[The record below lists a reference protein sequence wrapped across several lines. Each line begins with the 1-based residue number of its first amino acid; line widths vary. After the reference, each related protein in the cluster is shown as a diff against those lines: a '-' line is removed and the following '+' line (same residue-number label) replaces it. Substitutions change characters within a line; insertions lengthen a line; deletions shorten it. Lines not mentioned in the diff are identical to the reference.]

1 MKQLQKLRF
10 SFLVILTLFSL
21 YCHKANLDNPLDP
34 SSSPIGTLI
43 SILPSTSISISDFN
57 PKSGLAGTEVIIIG
71 RSFSTDISKNSVKF
85 NETIATVTSAT
96 DGSISVKVPDGGSV
110 TGKISVSS
118 NGQTVTTQEDFIVP
132 PQVTGFTPTAGAVGV
147 TVTITG
153 TNFSDV
159 TTKNTVKFNGVS
171 ASILSSTNTQIQT
184 TVPSTASEGYISIDT
199 NGFSA
204 LSSTKFQTNISG
216 NFYYT
221 SNMNSARYAHTVTLL
236 NNGKVL
242 IAGGRTKTLV
252 YSEAELYD
260 PDTGIFT
267 KVSDMNAVRYSHTAT
282 VLNDGTVLI
291 AGGYGTSNALQ
302 TAEIYN
308 PNSGTFSTTGNL
320 TVTRAEHTATML
332 ANGKVLLAGGTRL
345 SSGSFVY
352 LNSAETYDSST
363 RLFSATAGA
372 MVSARANHSATKL
385 NNGKVLIAGGA
396 CSSACLLNT
405 AQLYDSTL
413 DNFNNTTGNLNSTG
427 IALHT
432 ATLLN
437 SGLVLIAIGGTGS
450 SSVKTEL
457 FNSTTGF
464 FSITGNM
471 KNFVRTTH
479 TATLLSNGKV
489 IIIGG
494 GSASTNLYIE
504 SELYDPTSA
513 TFTTSGNLNTARNS
527 PSSVLLNNGRVL
539 VTGGKDATGN
549 ILLSAEI
556 YTP

>member
-1 MKQLQKLRF
+1 MYHSYTEFAPSKHVKQR
-10 SFLVILTLFSL
+10 IL
-21 YCHKANLDNPLDP
+21 
-34 SSSPIGTLI
+34 G
-43 SILPSTSISISDFN
+43 
-57 PKSGLAGTEVIIIG
+57 EQ
-71 RSFSTDISKNSVKF
+71 
-85 NETIATVTSAT
+85 
-96 DGSISVKVPDGGSV
+96 VPDGGSV

-132 PQVTGFTPTAGAVGV
+132 PQVTGFTPAAGGVGV

-184 TVPSTASEGYISIDT
+184 TVPSTASEGYISVDT

-221 SNMNSARYAHTVTLL
+221 SNMNFARYAHTVTLL

-242 IAGGRTKTLV
+242 IAGGRTNTLV
-252 YSEAELYD
+252 YSNSELYD

-267 KVSDMNAVRYSHTAT
+267 KISDMNAARFSHTAT
-282 VLNDGTVLI
+282 ILNDGTVLI
-291 AGGYGTSNALQ
+291 AGGYGASNALQ

-320 TVTRAEHTATML
+320 TVTRGEHTATML

-372 MVSARANHSATKL
+372 MVSARVNHSATKL
-385 NNGKVLIAGGA
+385 NNGKVLIAGGI

-405 AQLYDSTL
+405 AQLYDSST
-413 DNFNNTTGNLNSTG
+413 DNFTNTTGNLNSTG

-457 FNSTTGF
+457 FNSTTGL

-494 GSASTNLYIE
+494 GSASTNLYLE

-513 TFTTSGNLNTARNS
+513 TFTASGNLNTARNS
-527 PSSVLLNNGRVL
+527 PSSVLLNNGKVL
-539 VTGGKDATGN
+539 VTGGKDVSGN
-549 ILLSAEI
+549 TLLSAEI